1 MSISGSSWLKFGLFT
16 VGLGQSFVFV
26 LVGVLAGAGSALST
40 LSGFTEQRVSDEI
53 ADEKV
58 RRAVLREE

>member
-1 MSISGSSWLKFGLFT
+1 MCEELYANDSD
-16 VGLGQSFVFV
+16 SFVFV